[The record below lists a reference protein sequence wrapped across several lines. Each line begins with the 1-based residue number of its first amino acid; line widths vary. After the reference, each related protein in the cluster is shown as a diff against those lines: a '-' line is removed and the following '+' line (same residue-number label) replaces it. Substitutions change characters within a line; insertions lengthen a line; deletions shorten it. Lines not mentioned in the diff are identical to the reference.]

1 MSVMSDADK
10 QKAKSLMETATIT
23 LNRLNET
30 DREKYPSN
38 TLTDY
43 YEVIRK
49 LMEALTSIEGLK
61 IRGEAAHHDI
71 INYICDR

>member
-1 MSVMSDADK
+1 MNESIA
-10 QKAKSLMETATIT
+10 
-23 LNRLNET
+23 LNKTDLIPGLTQRFEREMNET